1 MAAASV
7 TLLRRVEVSDKDPFC
22 PEIPHFIF
30 KPGNWLL
37 ISILNTSCPGAGW
50 WQQTAKFR
58 SCLRS
63 VNWVIHGLKNGIK
76 HLKKKN
82 LANWRF
88 RWYTMKTGLTVS
100 QTGGRWCQENKRQE
114 TTDNVT
120 QWYGFMWYS
129 SMTTKQ
135 NSFSTPSPWMKWSN
149 WHSTSSPTKRP
160 EDAEGLAP
168 VTKQQQNQ
176 FIPFCFPFDLITF

>member
-37 ISILNTSCPGAGW
+37 ISILYTSCPGAGW

-76 HLKKKN
+76 HLKKKKTW
-82 LANWRF
+82 LTDALDDIQWKQVWLFHRLGVDGA
-88 RWYTMKTGLTVS
+88 RKTKDRKQQTMLLNGTVLCDIPAWLPNRTVS
-100 QTGGRWCQENKRQE
+100 PLPAPGWNGP
-114 TTDNVT
+114 TDIPHLHL
-120 QWYGFMWYS
+120 Q
-129 SMTTKQ
+129 K
-135 NSFSTPSPWMKWSN
+135 
-149 WHSTSSPTKRP
+149 
-160 EDAEGLAP
+160 GLKMQK
-168 VTKQQQNQ
+168 VSLQ
-176 FIPFCFPFDLITF
+176 